1 MRGAARVSSAQAQDT
16 IKIGWA
22 ISKSGPFGPGAAVT
36 TLPNYQVWV
45 KDVNDAGGIKVGGKR
60 MKIEVIEYDD
70 RSQFRRD
77 DQGGRAARHA
87 GQGRLHPAAVEHR
100 HEPRRRARSST
111 RYGYPHLAVTANTNR
126 APEMVKRWP
135 NLTFWLGLP
144 SELIDGLVETLSA
157 LRKDGKIGDK
167 VAMAA
172 VGDQFGIEQSA
183 AAREGLKK
191 AGFNIVYDKSYPFG
205 TQDLQPIVKDAQAAS
220 PDVFVAFSYP
230 PDTIGLT
237 DQSKVAG
244 FSPKVFYVG
253 VGTAFPLFKGKFGAS
268 AEGVMGV
275 GGSNADLPG
284 IKWYIQHHKEV
295 IGREPDRWASP
306 ITYASLQVLQQAI
319 ERVGLD
325 KAAVI
330 KEINTGS
337 FDTIIGKVKLV
348 DNLYKGVWAVGQ
360 WQGDNFYAIAPMKQA
375 GRARADRAQAG
386 VAVISHAS
394 CPALCRASMS

>member
-1 MRGAARVSSAQAQDT
+1 MKVLHALSAVALATALFSSGAQAQDT
-16 IKIGWA
+16 IRIGWA
-22 ISKSGPFGPGAAVT
+22 ISKTGPFAAGAGVT

-45 KDVNDAGGIKVGGKR
+45 KDVNDAGGIMLKSTGK
-60 MKIEVIEYDD
+60 KAKLEIIEYDD
-70 RSQFRRD
+70 RSNSEEMIK
-77 DQGGRAARHA
+77 
-87 GQGRLHPAAVEHR
+87 AVER
-100 HEPRRRARSST
+100 LATQDKVDFILPPWST
-111 RYGYPHLAVTANTNR
+111 GLNLAAAPVFNKYGYPHLAVTANSNR

-144 SELIDGLVETLSA
+144 SELIDGLVDTMKTL
-157 LRKDGKIGDK
+157 RQDGKIGAK

-172 VGDQFGIEQSA
+172 VGDQFGIEQST

-191 AGFNIVYDKSYPFG
+191 AGFDLVYDKSYPFG
-205 TQDLQPIVKDAQAAS
+205 TQDLQPVIKDAQAAG
-220 PDVFVAFSYP
+220 PDSFIAFSYP

-237 DQSKVAG
+237 DQAKLSG

-253 VGTAFPLFKGKFGAS
+253 VGTAFPIYKGKFGAG

-284 IKWYIQHHKEV
+284 IKWYIQHHKEI

-319 ERVGLD
+319 ERVGKID
-325 KAAVI
+325 REAII
-330 KEINTGS
+330 KEINSGS
-337 FDTIIGKVKLV
+337 FETIIGKVQLK

-360 WQGDNFYAIAPMKQA
+360 WQGNDFYGIAPKQD
-375 GRARADRAQAG
+375 GVRAPI
-386 VAVISHAS
+386 VPK
-394 CPALCRASMS
+394 PAWQ

>member
-1 MRGAARVSSAQAQDT
+1 MKFTKSLSVAALASMLLASTALAQDT

-22 ISKSGPFGPGAAVT
+22 ISKTGPFGPGAAIT

-45 KDVNDAGGIKVGGKR
+45 KDVNDAGGINVKGKK

-70 RSQFRRD
+70 RSNSEEMIK
-77 DQGGRAARHA
+77 
-87 GQGRLHPAAVEHR
+87 AVER
-100 HEPRRRARSST
+100 LATQDKVDFILPPWST
-111 RYGYPHLAVTANTNR
+111 GMNLAAAPVFNKYGYPHLAVTANTNR
-126 APEMVKRWP
+126 SPEMVKRWP

-144 SELIDGLVETLSA
+144 SELIDGLVSTLDT
-157 LRKDGKIGDK
+157 LRKDGKIGPK

-172 VGDQFGIEQSA
+172 VGDQFGIEQSG
-183 AAREGLKK
+183 AAREGFKK
-191 AGFNIVYDKSYPFG
+191 AGFELVYDKSYPFG
-205 TQDLQPIVKDAQAAS
+205 SQDLQPIVKDAQAAN
-220 PDVFVAFSYP
+220 PDIFVAFSYP

-237 DQSKVAG
+237 DQAKIAG

-253 VGTAFPLFKGKFGAS
+253 VGTAFPLFKQKFGAS

-284 IKWYIQHHKEV
+284 LKKYIQHHKEV
-295 IGREPDRWASP
+295 MGREPDRWASP

-319 ERVGLD
+319 EKVGLD

-337 FDTIIGKVKLV
+337 FDTIIGKVQLK
-348 DNLYKGVWAVGQ
+348 DNHYKGVWAVGQ
-360 WQGDNFYAIAPMKQA
+360 WQGDNFYGIAPKQD
-375 GRARADRAQAG
+375 GVRAPI
-386 VAVISHAS
+386 VPK
-394 CPALCRASMS
+394 PAWQ

>member
-1 MRGAARVSSAQAQDT
+1 MKLGTTVFAAALAGALFAGGAQAQDT
-16 IKIGWA
+16 VKIGWA
-22 ISKSGPFGPGAAVT
+22 IAKSGPMGPGAAIT

-45 KDVNDAGGIKVGGKR
+45 KDVNDAGGLNVKGKR

-70 RSQFRRD
+70 RSTSEEMIK
-77 DQGGRAARHA
+77 
-87 GQGRLHPAAVEHR
+87 AVER
-100 HEPRRRARSST
+100 LATQDKVDFILPPWST
-111 RYGYPHLAVTANTNR
+111 AMNLAAAPIFNKYGYPHLAVTANTNR
-126 APEMVKRWP
+126 SPEMVKRWP

-144 SELIDGLVETLSA
+144 SELIDGLVTTLDG
-157 LRKDGKIGDK
+157 LRKDGKIGSK

-183 AAREGLKK
+183 AAREGFKK
-191 AGFNIVYDKSYPFG
+191 AGFEIVYDKSYPFG
-205 TQDLQPIVKDAQAAS
+205 SQELQPIVKDAQAS
-220 PDVFVAFSYP
+220 NPDIFVAFSYP

-237 DQSKVAG
+237 DQSKIAG

-253 VGTAFPLFKGKFGAS
+253 VGTAFPLFKQKFGAS

-284 IKWYIQHHKEV
+284 LKRYIQHHKE
-295 IGREPDRWASP
+295 IMGREPDRWASP

-337 FDTIIGKVKLV
+337 FDTIIGNIKLV
-348 DNLYKGVWAVGQ
+348 DNHYKGVWAVGQ
-360 WQGDNFYAIAPMKQA
+360 WQGDNFYGIAPKQD
-375 GRARADRAQAG
+375 GARAPI
-386 VAVISHAS
+386 VPK
-394 CPALCRASMS
+394 PAWQ

>member
-1 MRGAARVSSAQAQDT
+1 MRRNYLMLAAAAAVAMAGCMATANAQDT

-22 ISKSGPFGPGAAVT
+22 ISKSGPFAAGAAVT

-45 KDVNDAGGIKVGGKR
+45 KDVNDKGGLTVGGKK

-70 RSQFRRD
+70 RSNSEEMVK
-77 DQGGRAARHA
+77 
-87 GQGRLHPAAVEHR
+87 AVER
-100 HEPRRRARSST
+100 LATQDKVDFILPPWST
-111 RYGYPHLAVTANTNR
+111 GMNLAAAPVFNKYGYPHLAVTANSNR

-144 SELIDGLVETLSA
+144 SELVDGLVDTLST
-157 LRKDGKIGDK
+157 LRKDGKIGDT

-172 VGDQFGIEQSA
+172 VGDQFGIEQST
-183 AAREGLKK
+183 AAREGLTK
-191 AGFNIVYDKSYPFG
+191 AGFKLVYDKSYPFG
-205 TQDLQPIVKDAQAAS
+205 SQDLQPIVKDAQAGN
-220 PDVFVAFSYP
+220 PDTFVAFSYP

-237 DQSKVAG
+237 DQAKIAG
-244 FSPKVFYVG
+244 FSPKVFFVG

-268 AEGVMGV
+268 AEGVMGI

-295 IGREPDRWASP
+295 MGREPDRWASP

-319 ERVGLD
+319 EKVGLD

-337 FDTIIGKVKLV
+337 FDTIIGKVQLK

-360 WQGDNFYAIAPMKQA
+360 WQGNDFYGISPKQDGVRAPIVPK
-375 GRARADRAQAG
+375 
-386 VAVISHAS
+386 
-394 CPALCRASMS
+394 PAWQ